1 LTEDD
6 PNKILHLMIDLAPL
20 WLSFRLALI
29 TTVILLLVSVPL
41 AWWLA
46 HTRTRLR
53 AVVEAVISLPL
64 VLPPSVLGFYLL
76 LAFSPSNA
84 FGRFLERTFD
94 LRLVF
99 SFPGLVVASLIYS
112 LPFMVN
118 PILSGLKG
126 LPRSLSEASS
136 TLGKSTF
143 TTLIKVLLP
152 NIRPSLLTGIVLSFA
167 HTIGEFGVVL
177 MIGGNIPGQT
187 RVASLAIYDE
197 VQSMHYHEANRY
209 ALLLLAFSFI
219 ILLTV
224 YLVNQHFRKANPL
237 PGHE

>member
-1 LTEDD
+1 
-6 PNKILHLMIDLAPL
+6 MIDLAPL
-20 WLSFRLALI
+20 WLSFRLASI
-29 TTVILLLVSVPL
+29 TTVILLLIAIPL
-41 AWWLA
+41 ANWLA
-46 HTRTRLR
+46 YSRFRLR

-76 LAFSPSNA
+76 LAFSPSHA
-84 FGRFLERTFD
+84 FGHFLERVFD

-99 SFPGLVVASLIYS
+99 SFPGLVVASLVYS

-118 PILSGLKG
+118 PILSGLKS
-126 LPRSLSEASS
+126 LPRSLRDASS
-136 TLGKSTF
+136 TLGKPAF

-197 VQSMHYHEANRY
+197 VESMHFHEANRY
-209 ALLLLAFSFI
+209 ALLLFAISFI

-224 YLVNQHFRKANPL
+224 YLINHHFRKANPL
-237 PGHE
+237 LGHE

>member
-1 LTEDD
+1 
-6 PNKILHLMIDLAPL
+6 MIDPAPL
-20 WLSFRLALI
+20 WLSFRLALT
-29 TTVILLLVSVPL
+29 TTVILLLIAIPL
-41 AWWLA
+41 ANWLA
-46 HTRTRLR
+46 YTRFRLR
-53 AVVEAVISLPL
+53 AAIEALISLPL

-84 FGRFLERTFD
+84 LGKFIEHYFD

-99 SFPGLVVASLIYS
+99 SFPGLVIASLIYS

-126 LPRSLSEASS
+126 LPHSLRDASS
-136 TLGKSTF
+136 TLGKSAL
-143 TTLIKVLLP
+143 TTLVKVQLP

-187 RVASLAIYDE
+187 KVASLAIYDE
-197 VQSMHYHEANRY
+197 VQSLRYHEANQY
-209 ALLLLAFSFI
+209 ALALLAFSFI

-224 YLVNQHFRKANPL
+224 HLVNQHSHKDNL
-237 PGHE
+237 SGYE